1 MHQRMKSDIRFD
13 QLKLDYLQGN
23 SSKILKSEQDS
34 TQPSQTQIFQGN
46 LLENKTDRQLSPL
59 INSNRQRHKLKQCQS
74 LALEN
79 DPDLEEFSIWGDL
92 EELPVGNAQSN
103 HLISFLELYKY
114 RYEKT
119 TKKPVSCYNV
129 ILMTKKLINR
139 HSIARL
145 KYYGINKIQWI
156 DFRDWSRSGNLN
168 SL

>member
-13 QLKLDYLQGN
+13 QLKLDYLQGY

-92 EELPVGNAQSN
+92 EELPVGNTQN
-103 HLISFLELYKY
+103 NKLVSFLELYKY
-114 RYEKT
+114 RYEKS

-139 HSIARL
+139 HSITRL

-156 DFRDWSRSGNLN
+156 DFRDWSKSGNLN

>member
-1 MHQRMKSDIRFD
+1 MKSDIRFD

-34 TQPSQTQIFQGN
+34 TQPSQTLIFQGN
-46 LLENKTDRQLSPL
+46 LVENKTDRQLSP
-59 INSNRQRHKLKQCQS
+59 IIKSNRLRHNLKQCQS
-74 LALEN
+74 LVLDNE
-79 DPDLEEFSIWGDL
+79 PDLEEFSIWGDI
-92 EELPVGNAQSN
+92 EELPVGNDKHN
-103 HLISFLELYKY
+103 NIVSFLELYKY

-156 DFRDWSRSGNLN
+156 DFRDWSRSDNLN